1 MNQLGLPLLQLST
14 RSRSGLSRWLRGALL
29 AVGWV
34 AIWAIASPAVV
45 QDYGLE
51 RSEMVRTIVLRA
63 QEFGLALLGKDIDP
77 KVLEALRLTPRHEFV
92 PAALRADSYADRPLP
107 IGYGQTISQP
117 LIVALMTQ
125 LLEPGPSSVVL
136 EVGTGSGYQAAV
148 LAPLVR
154 QVHSIEIIPALAES
168 AANRLSQ
175 FGYANVSVRQGNGY
189 YGLPEAAPFDGII
202 VTAAA
207 GHIPPPLLQQL
218 KPGGRMIIP
227 IGPSLGQQHL
237 TVVERNPEGRVRTR
251 RVMPVR
257 FVPLTA
263 QR

>member
-14 RSRSGLSRWLRGALL
+14 RSRSGLSRWLQGALL

-34 AIWAIASPAVV
+34 AIWAIASPAVA

-51 RSEMVRTIVLRA
+51 RSEMVRTIVLLA
-63 QEFGLALLGKDIDP
+63 QDFGLALLGKDIDP

-92 PAALRADSYADRPLP
+92 PEALRADSYADRPLP

-117 LIVALMTQ
+117 LIVALMTH
-125 LLEPGPSSVVL
+125 LLEPGPTSVVL

-154 QVHSIEIIPALAES
+154 QVHSIEIIPTLAES
-168 AANRLSQ
+168 AANRLSRL
-175 FGYANVSVRQGNGY
+175 GYANVSVRQGNGY

-207 GHIPPPLLQQL
+207 GHIPRPRLQQL

-227 IGPSLGQQHL
+227 IGPPLGQQHL

-251 RVMPVR
+251 QVMPVL
-257 FVPLTA
+257 FVPLTG

>member
-1 MNQLGLPLLQLST
+1 MNQTGLPLLQQST
-14 RSRSGLSRWLRGALL
+14 RSSSGLARWLRCALL
-29 AVGWV
+29 TVGWV
-34 AIWAIASPAVV
+34 AIWAISSPAVV
-45 QDYGLE
+45 QDYGQE

-63 QEFGLALLGKDIDP
+63 QELGPALLGKDIDP
-77 KVLEALRLTPRHEFV
+77 KVLEALRLVPRHEFV

-117 LIVALMTQ
+117 LIVALMTH

-154 QVHSIEIIPALAES
+154 KVYSIEIIPALAES
-168 AANRLSQ
+168 AAKRVSWL
-175 FGYANVSVRQGNGY
+175 GYANVSVQQGDGY
-189 YGLPEAAPFDGII
+189 YGLPQAAPFDGII

-218 KPGGRMIIP
+218 KPGGRMVIP
-227 IGPSLGQQHL
+227 IGPPLGQQHL

-251 RVMPVR
+251 RVMFVR
-257 FVPLTA
+257 FVPLTG

>member
-1 MNQLGLPLLQLST
+1 MNQTGLPLLQQST
-14 RSRSGLSRWLRGALL
+14 RSSSGLARWLRCALL
-29 AVGWV
+29 TVGWV
-34 AIWAIASPAVV
+34 AIWAISSPAVV
-45 QDYGLE
+45 QDYGQE
-51 RSEMVRTIVLRA
+51 RSEMVRTIVFRA
-63 QEFGLALLGKDIDP
+63 QEFGALLGKDIDP
-77 KVLEALRLTPRHEFV
+77 KVLEALRLVPRHEFV

-117 LIVALMTQ
+117 LIVALMTH

-154 QVHSIEIIPALAES
+154 KVYSIEIIPALAES
-168 AANRLSQ
+168 AAKRVSWL
-175 FGYANVSVRQGNGY
+175 GYANVSVQQGDGY
-189 YGLPEAAPFDGII
+189 YGLPQAAPFDGII

-218 KPGGRMIIP
+218 KPGGRMVIP
-227 IGPSLGQQHL
+227 IGPPLGQQHL

-251 RVMPVR
+251 RVMFVR
-257 FVPLTA
+257 FVPLTG